1 MKIFMRRSMK
11 KLGGLKKLLVFVPC
25 DELCKNPLSPKA
37 VAIAGDKYDF
47 VFTFISGGLKSQK
60 HYQDLEVWPLI
71 ANFYEG
77 FEAFVPSGVV
87 YVGGCT

>member
-1 MKIFMRRSMK
+1 MK
-11 KLGGLKKLLVFVPC
+11 KLGGLKKLLDFVPC
-25 DELCKNPLSPKA
+25 DEFCKNPLSPKA

-47 VFTFISGGLKSQK
+47 VFTFISGGLESQK
-60 HYQDLEVWPLI
+60 CYQDLEVWPLI

-87 YVGGCT
+87 YVWGCT